1 MAAAAWGLRSAA
13 LRSRAPPF
21 VHPWCQ
27 PAPVLNGGPDCA
39 LRQAGPRLPSSDD
52 KPARSIIRAAYYPD
66 IGAGRTRQGRGARGE
81 STGRRAARDRFR
93 AGGKPCGL
101 VWRRRADA
109 ALLLAP
115 ALCNGFPL
123 LQHDTGGYGARW
135 FEGYLVPSRPAA
147 YGLLLAATTHVS
159 FWPLV
164 MLLVPVLA
172 FRPELDGLR
181 RRWATAWRGAVGAQ
195 SLRRAD

>member
-1 MAAAAWGLRSAA
+1 
-13 LRSRAPPF
+13 
-21 VHPWCQ
+21 
-27 PAPVLNGGPDCA
+27 
-39 LRQAGPRLPSSDD
+39 
-52 KPARSIIRAAYYPD
+52 
-66 IGAGRTRQGRGARGE
+66 
-81 STGRRAARDRFR
+81 
-93 AGGKPCGL
+93 